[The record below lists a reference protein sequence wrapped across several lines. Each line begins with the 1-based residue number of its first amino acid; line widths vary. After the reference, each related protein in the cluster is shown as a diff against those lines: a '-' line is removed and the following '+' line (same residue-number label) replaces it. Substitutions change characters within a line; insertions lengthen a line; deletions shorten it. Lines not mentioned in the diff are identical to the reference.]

1 MEIKLDSEQVAHI
14 TETELRSL
22 RKYFMELLDEE
33 TPNVFSLKNPTYDKL
48 LIEKHLDAAIL
59 LLSWYEG

>member
-22 RKYFMELLDEE
+22 RKYFMERLDEE
-33 TPNVFSLKNPTYDKL
+33 TPNIFSLNPTYDKL
-48 LIEKHLDAAIL
+48 LIEKHLEAAIL

>member
-14 TETELRSL
+14 TETELRAL

-33 TPNVFSLKNPTYDKL
+33 TPNVFSSTPAYDKL